1 MRWLGR
7 SLLENCRAFSL
18 SWPAAVQ
25 IYWNKRNCLHKERV
39 QLLQDW
45 FGTPTC
51 RRDVML
57 KHSLAI
63 ICLTC
68 TFSTRSQQITCIQFL
83 CFCLFLT
90 VGVICLIKHL
100 GRSLTLRF
108 LSITFRFVVAGST
121 FRNPLETLIVKT
133 KEQWTLSNSKVC
145 LKFQLQSLP

>member
-1 MRWLGR
+1 MKWLGR

-25 IYWNKRNCLHKERV
+25 IYWNKRNCLHTERV

-45 FGTPTC
+45 FGTPTW
-51 RRDVML
+51 RRDVMW

-68 TFSTRSQQITCIQFL
+68 TFCTRSQQITCIQFFVL
-83 CFCLFLT
+83 LSFSHC
-90 VGVICLIKHL
+90 CLIKHL
-100 GRSLTLRF
+100 GRSLMLRF
-108 LSITFRFVVAGST
+108 LSTTFRFVVAGST